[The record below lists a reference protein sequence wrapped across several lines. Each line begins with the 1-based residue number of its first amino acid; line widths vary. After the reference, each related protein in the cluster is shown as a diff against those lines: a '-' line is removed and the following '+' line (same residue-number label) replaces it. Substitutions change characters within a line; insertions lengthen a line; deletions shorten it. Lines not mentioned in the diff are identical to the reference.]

1 MSILKSVVDGAKE
14 LVFAETE
21 DAGKV
26 SLISWDEDRQ
36 GGMVTLH
43 VPVAA
48 YDRLAKR
55 AVLRAVRIKV
65 PVANSVEIVKKLLEE
80 VRLPEGNYYLVRAK
94 FQI

>member
-26 SLISWDEDRQ
+26 SQILWNK
-36 GGMVTLH
+36 GTKTGAVTIH

-48 YDRLAKR
+48 YDRFAKR
-55 AVLRAVRIKV
+55 AALRAVRIKV
-65 PVANSVEIVKKLLEE
+65 PEALSVEILKIWPQV
-80 VRLPEGNYYLVRAK
+80 VRLPEGTYYLVRVSFTA
-94 FQI
+94 